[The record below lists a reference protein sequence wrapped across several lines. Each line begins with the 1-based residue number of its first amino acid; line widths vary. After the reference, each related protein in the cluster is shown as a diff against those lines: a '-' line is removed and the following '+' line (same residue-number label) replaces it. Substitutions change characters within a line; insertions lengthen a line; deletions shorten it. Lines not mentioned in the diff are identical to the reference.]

1 MTLFLN
7 DLINECVA
15 QGFFGFESYGDQLV
29 TLTVPNKE
37 HPDQILPVMV
47 EFQDETCS
55 ASAVVVE
62 IPEEGYLP
70 AVRLCNQM
78 NAGTRWYKHFLQET
92 PDGTFQVCVV
102 ADWVARELSAAKA
115 FEVLMAF
122 CQHVYQ
128 VEHTLMQEE

>member
-15 QGFFGFESYGDQLV
+15 QGFFGFESYGEQFL
-29 TLTVPNKE
+29 TLTVPNE
-37 HPDQILPVMV
+37 QDPTHILPVMV
-47 EFQDETCS
+47 EFQDEACS

-62 IPEEGYLP
+62 LPEEGYLP
-70 AVRLCNQM
+70 AVRLCNQL

-92 PDGTFQVCVV
+92 PNGTFQLCTA
-102 ADWVARELSAAKA
+102 ADWVARELPAGKA
-115 FEVLMAF
+115 FEVLMGF

-128 VEHTLMQEE
+128 VETLLMGEE